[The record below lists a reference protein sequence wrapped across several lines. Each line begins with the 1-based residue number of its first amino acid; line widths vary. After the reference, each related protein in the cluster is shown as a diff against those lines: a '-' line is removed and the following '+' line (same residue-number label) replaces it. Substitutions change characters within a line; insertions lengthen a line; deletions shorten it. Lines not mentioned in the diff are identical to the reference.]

1 MLDLKAVAG
10 YLGATGNALITL
22 DDNDQGW
29 EDFVGTLL
37 VYVAEVLISVSTG
50 GDLPEFPEV
59 LKKGTTDRISGAF
72 RATLIVANSVLGFAR
87 FQVSGKAAV
96 ALKYANQVLTQL
108 ISGQPVTIPIPKVLM
123 TK

>member
-1 MLDLKAVAG
+1 MVDLKVVAG
-10 YLGATGNALITL
+10 YFGATGNALITL

-37 VYVAEVLISVSTG
+37 IYVAEVLMNVSTG

-72 RATLIVANSVLGFAR
+72 RATLIIANSVLGFAK
-87 FQVSGKAAV
+87 FQVSGKASV

-108 ISGQPVTIPIPKVLM
+108 ISGQPVTVPIPKVLM
-123 TK
+123 NK

>member
-1 MLDLKAVAG
+1 MLDIKAAAG
-10 YLGATGNALITL
+10 YLGATGSALITL
-22 DDNDQGW
+22 DDNDLGW

-37 VYVAEVLISVSTG
+37 VYVADVLMSVSTG

-59 LKKGTTDRISGAF
+59 LKKGTTDRIGGAF

-108 ISGQPVTIPIPKVLM
+108 ISGQPVTVPIPKVLM
-123 TK
+123 NK